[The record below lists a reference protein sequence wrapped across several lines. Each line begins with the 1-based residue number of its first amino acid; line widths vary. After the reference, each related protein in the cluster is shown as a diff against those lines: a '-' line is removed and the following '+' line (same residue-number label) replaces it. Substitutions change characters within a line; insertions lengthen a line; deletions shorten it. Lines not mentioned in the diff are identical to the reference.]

1 MEEKTMVSDAL
12 FSINACLASYGS
24 MISQTENLELRQSLQ
39 QMRNSTEQSQL
50 ELYKL
55 ARNNHYYV
63 PAKHATDQEVSEMKT
78 TLSNMKS
85 ENTRITL

>member
-12 FSINACLASYGS
+12 FSINACLASFGS

-50 ELYKL
+50 ELYNIAVK
-55 ARNNHYYV
+55 Y
-63 PAKHATDQEVSEMKT
+63 KDGTKWE
-78 TLSNMKS
+78 
-85 ENTRITL
+85 ENWLEDFKNELENF